1 MGTQCARGNWID
13 ENKLLLCEM
22 EDGVVRTLNFTIL
35 VRKRSPFFEIIDGV
49 VGRIVEGGIFILIM
63 KTGFEKEKIDS
74 KFRFLTSMTCTMLSV
89 SVTCRRC
96 SIS

>member
-1 MGTQCARGNWID
+1 MKINFYYVKWKMVLSEHST
-13 ENKLLLCEM
+13 LLFWLE
-22 EDGVVRTLNFTIL
+22 RQA
-35 VRKRSPFFEIIDGV
+35 PFFEIIDGV